1 MYNTNFNRLAILF
14 FILVTAVSVNAE
26 QISLGGSDGW
36 ASVVLTENIIR
47 QGGDSNSK
55 YLLISD
61 NEYSPS
67 QSADLLLHFNDGIRD
82 ECGNYTVKN
91 NTGIELSSWNS
102 RRGGGAAVF
111 RGEGEILELLPG
123 RRSAFAAGGGIS
135 DFSIEFWLNPV
146 RLSEGETI
154 LRWQGAAETPTDTLQ
169 QEILCAVSGRNIF
182 WQFRNFFLS
191 PEMDETMFTLHPE
204 MALIP
209 GNWHHH
215 LIRFDRNS
223 GLLEYLIDGVPEAV
237 VYVSRSGGEDSEIFT
252 PAPGRAAPSVLK
264 LGRGFT
270 GYLDELRITNA
281 FVDSP
286 LLERYGMTSGIAATE
301 IIDLGNYDS
310 RLLSIDS
317 TESVPGNTRI
327 DYYYRISNRWFAPE
341 ADSPSWK
348 QILPGETLS
357 PGIDG
362 RYLQIMTELFP
373 DGDGERSPSLSELK
387 ISYNRNLPPLPSR
400 FRHGRGRRR
409 RGPAPLAEGQRC
421 RHRRLPDLLRKHA
434 RCLLWKR
441 FGRRDIAGRRRKY
454 RQLQDY
460 RPRQW
465 KNILFC
471 CKLI

>member
-1 MYNTNFNRLAILF
+1 
-14 FILVTAVSVNAE
+14 
-26 QISLGGSDGW
+26 
-36 ASVVLTENIIR
+36 
-47 QGGDSNSK
+47 
-55 YLLISD
+55 
-61 NEYSPS
+61 
-67 QSADLLLHFNDGIRD
+67 
-82 ECGNYTVKN
+82 
-91 NTGIELSSWNS
+91 
-102 RRGGGAAVF
+102 
-111 RGEGEILELLPG
+111 
-123 RRSAFAAGGGIS
+123 
-135 DFSIEFWLNPV
+135 
-146 RLSEGETI
+146 
-154 LRWQGAAETPTDTLQ
+154 
-169 QEILCAVSGRNIF
+169 
-182 WQFRNFFLS
+182 
-191 PEMDETMFTLHPE
+191 MDETMFTLHPE

-270 GYLDELRITNA
+270 GYLDELRITNS

-341 ADSPSWK
+341 AGSPSWK

-373 DGDGERSPSLSELK
+373 DGDGERSPTLSELK
-387 ISYNRNLPPLPSR
+387 ISYNRNLPPLPPG
-400 FRHGRGRRR
+400 FVT
-409 RGPAPLAEGQRC
+409 AEAG
-421 RHRRLPDLLRKHA
+421 DGEVLLRWRKVNDA
-434 RCLLWKR
+434 
-441 FGRRDIAGRRRKY
+441 DIAGYRIYYGNTPGVYFGKDSAAGTSPVDAGNTDNFRITGLDNGKIYYFAVSSYDDAEIPQESIFSAETSVRPSSMFRK
-454 RQLQDY
+454 D
-460 RPRQW
+460 
-465 KNILFC
+465 
-471 CKLI
+471 